1 MGKIITI
8 KNNKGGV
15 GKSTLSKNI
24 AHGLAMLDFKT
35 ALITSDAQND
45 SLILLGGWFE
55 GGKGF
60 KSFIQTGDEINIKIR
75 PNLDYYPVETD
86 VFGINLKNKIKSTFS
101 HLKENYDFIIV
112 DCAPVF
118 NTLNDIIL
126 EITDE
131 IIIPIKLDKLSTA
144 GITRLIEKAEGEKIT
159 QIVPN
164 LYRNTKISRE
174 YFNNLSNFFSNTGV
188 ILTKPIPESVIEE
201 QLSEKGK
208 TIWETQSKKA
218 EELQTLYGE
227 IIGGILNDGE

>member
-24 AHGLAMLDFKT
+24 AHGLAMLDYKT

-60 KSFIQTGDEINIKIR
+60 KNYVQTAEDCHIKIR
-75 PNLDYYPVETD
+75 KNLDYYPVETD
-86 VFGINLKNKIKSTFS
+86 IFGINLKNKIKEAFS
-101 HLKENYDFIIV
+101 VLKTKYDFIII

-118 NTLNDIIL
+118 NVLNDIIL

-144 GITRLIEKAEGEKIT
+144 GITRLLDKAEGNKIT
-159 QIVPN
+159 QIIPN
-164 LYRNTKISRE
+164 LYRNTKISKD
-174 YFNNLSNFFSNTGV
+174 YFINLKSFFNNTGV
-188 ILTKPIPESVIEE
+188 ILSNPIPESVIEE

-208 TIWETQSKKA
+208 TIWETQAKKA
-218 EELQTLYGE
+218 EELQTIYGN
-227 IIGGILNDGE
+227 IIGGILND

>member
-24 AHGLAMLDFKT
+24 AHGLAMLNYKV
-35 ALITSDAQND
+35 ALITSDSQND

-55 GGKGF
+55 SNKGF
-60 KSFIQTGDEINIKIR
+60 KAFIQSNEDVRITIR
-75 PNLDYYPVETD
+75 ENLDYYPIETD
-86 VFGINLKNKIKSTFS
+86 IFGINLKTKILSTFKN
-101 HLKENYDFIIV
+101 LKEKYDYIIV

-118 NTLNDIIL
+118 NTLNEIIL

-131 IIIPIKLDKLSTA
+131 IIVPIKLDKLSTA
-144 GITRLIEKAEGEKIT
+144 GITRLLEKAEGKKIT

-164 LYRNTKISRE
+164 LFRKTKISIE
-174 YFNNLSNFFSNTGV
+174 YYKNLKDFFKDTGV
-188 ILTKPIPESVIEE
+188 LLSTPIPETVLEE

-208 TIWETQSKKA
+208 TIWETSSKKI
-218 EELQTLYGE
+218 EELQEIYGE
-227 IIGGILNDGE
+227 ILGGIING

>member
-24 AHGLAMLDFKT
+24 AHGLAMLDYKT

-60 KSFIQTGDEINIKIR
+60 KSFVQKNEDIKIQIR
-75 PNLDYYPVETD
+75 KNLDYYPVETD
-86 VFGINLKNKIKSTFS
+86 IFGKNLKTKIKNSFNS
-101 HLKENYDFIIV
+101 LRQKYDFIIV

-118 NTLNDIIL
+118 NVLNDVIL

-131 IIIPIKLDKLSTA
+131 LIVPIKLDKLSTA
-144 GITRLIEKAEGEKIT
+144 GITRLIEKTEGQKIT
-159 QIVPN
+159 QIIPN

-174 YFNNLSNFFSNTGV
+174 YYKNLSLFFDNTGV
-188 ILTKPIPESVIEE
+188 ILTLPIPESVVEE

-208 TIWETQSKKA
+208 TIWETHAKKA
-218 EELQTLYGE
+218 EELQNLYGK
-227 IIGGILNDGE
+227 IIGGIINDE

>member
-1 MGKIITI
+1 MGKIVTI

-24 AHGLAMLDFKT
+24 AHGLAMLDFKI

-60 KSFIQTGDEINIKIR
+60 KSFVQNGEDVRIKIR
-75 PNLDYYPVETD
+75 KNLDYFPVETD
-86 VFGINLKNKIKSTFS
+86 TFGTNLKNKIVKAFDS
-101 HLKENYDFIIV
+101 LKDEYDFIIV

-118 NTLNDIIL
+118 NVLNDIIL

-131 IIIPIKLDKLSTA
+131 IIVPIKLDKLSTA
-144 GITRLIEKAEGEKIT
+144 GITRLIEKAEGKKIT

-174 YFNNLSNFFSNTGV
+174 YFHNLKTFFEDTGV
-188 ILTKPIPESVIEE
+188 ILTNPIPESVIEE

-208 TIWETQSKKA
+208 TIWETNSKKA
-218 EELQTLYGE
+218 EILQSLYGE
-227 IIGGILNDGE
+227 ILGGIINE

>member
-55 GGKGF
+55 GGNGF
-60 KSFIQTGDEINIKIR
+60 KSFVQNGEEVQIKIR
-75 PNLDYYPVETD
+75 KNLDYFPVETD
-86 VFGINLKNKIKSTFS
+86 TFGINLKNKIIKAFDS
-101 HLKENYDFIIV
+101 LKDKYDFIIV

-118 NTLNDIIL
+118 NVLNDIIL

-131 IIIPIKLDKLSTA
+131 IIVPVKLDKLSTA
-144 GITRLIEKAEGEKIT
+144 GITRLIEKAEGKKIT

-174 YFNNLSNFFSNTGV
+174 YFNSLSEFFDNTGV

-208 TIWETQSKKA
+208 TIWETQAKKA
-218 EELQTLYGE
+218 EDLQNLYGE
-227 IIGGILNDGE
+227 IIGGIIND

>member
-1 MGKIITI
+1 MLTYCY
-8 KNNKGGV
+8 NNKGGV

-60 KSFIQTGDEINIKIR
+60 KSFVQTGDEIKIKIR
-75 PNLDYYPVETD
+75 QNLDYFPVETD
-86 VFGINLKNKIKSTFS
+86 VFGINLKSKIKKTFEA
-101 HLKENYDFIIV
+101 LKNNYDFIIV

-118 NTLNDIIL
+118 NVLNDMIL

-131 IIIPIKLDKLSTA
+131 IIVPIKLDKLSTA
-144 GITRLIEKAEGEKIT
+144 GITRLIEKAEGNKIT

-174 YFNNLSNFFSNTGV
+174 YFKNLSDFFGNTGV
-188 ILTKPIPESVIEE
+188 TLTS
-201 QLSEKGK
+201 
-208 TIWETQSKKA
+208 
-218 EELQTLYGE
+218 
-227 IIGGILNDGE
+227 

>member
-1 MGKIITI
+1 MGKIITV

-60 KSFIQTGDEINIKIR
+60 KSFVQNGEEIKIKIR
-75 PNLDYYPVETD
+75 ENLDYFPVETD
-86 VFGINLKNKIKSTFS
+86 IFGINLKNKIRKTFES
-101 HLKENYDFIIV
+101 LRSSYDFIIV

-118 NTLNDIIL
+118 NVLNDIIL

-131 IIIPIKLDKLSTA
+131 IIVPIKLDKLSTA
-144 GITRLIEKAEGEKIT
+144 GITRLIEKAEGDKIT

-174 YFNNLSNFFSNTGV
+174 YFNSLSEFFSNTGV
-188 ILTKPIPESVIEE
+188 ILTAPIPESVIEE

-208 TIWETQSKKA
+208 TIWETQAKKA
-218 EELQTLYGE
+218 EELQSLYGE
-227 IIGGILNDGE
+227 IIGGIING

>member
-24 AHGLAMLDFKT
+24 AHGLAMLEFKT

-60 KSFIQTGDEINIKIR
+60 KSFVQTGNEIKIKIR
-75 PNLDYYPVETD
+75 ENLDYFPVETD
-86 VFGINLKNKIKSTFS
+86 IFGINLKNKIKTTFT
-101 HLKENYDFIIV
+101 HLKDSYDYIIV

-118 NTLNDIIL
+118 NILNDVIL

-131 IIIPIKLDKLSTA
+131 IIVPIKLDKLSTA
-144 GITRLIEKAEGEKIT
+144 GITRLIEKAEGNKIT

-164 LYRNTKISRE
+164 LYRNTKISKE
-174 YFNNLSNFFSNTGV
+174 YFTSLSNFFDNTGV
-188 ILTKPIPESVIEE
+188 TLTHPIPESVIEE

-218 EELQTLYGE
+218 EELQSLYGD
-227 IIGGILNDGE
+227 IIGGIIND

>member
-24 AHGLAMLDFKT
+24 AHGLAMLDYKT

-60 KSFIQTGDEINIKIR
+60 KNYVQTAEDCHIKIR
-75 PNLDYYPVETD
+75 KNLDYYPVETD
-86 VFGINLKNKIKSTFS
+86 IFGINLKNKIKESFS
-101 HLKENYDFIIV
+101 VLKVKYDFIII

-118 NTLNDIIL
+118 NVLNDIIL

-144 GITRLIEKAEGEKIT
+144 GITRLLDKAEGNKIT
-159 QIVPN
+159 QIIPN
-164 LYRNTKISRE
+164 LYRNTKISKD
-174 YFNNLSNFFSNTGV
+174 YFINLKSFFNNTGV
-188 ILTKPIPESVIEE
+188 ILSNPIPESVIEE

-208 TIWETQSKKA
+208 TIWETQAKKA
-218 EELQTLYGE
+218 EELQTIYGN
-227 IIGGILNDGE
+227 IIGGILND

>member
-24 AHGLAMLDFKT
+24 AHGLAMLDYKT

-60 KSFIQTGDEINIKIR
+60 KSFVQKNEDIKIQIR
-75 PNLDYYPVETD
+75 KNLDYYPVETD
-86 VFGINLKNKIKSTFS
+86 IFGKNLKTKIKDSFNS
-101 HLKENYDFIIV
+101 LREKYNFIIV

-118 NTLNDIIL
+118 NVLNDVIL

-131 IIIPIKLDKLSTA
+131 LIVPIKLDKLSTA
-144 GITRLIEKAEGEKIT
+144 GITRLIEKTEGQKIT
-159 QIVPN
+159 QIIPN

-174 YFNNLSNFFSNTGV
+174 YYKNLSLFFDNTGV
-188 ILTKPIPESVIEE
+188 ILTLPIPESVVEE

-208 TIWETQSKKA
+208 TIWETHAKKA
-218 EELQTLYGE
+218 EELQNLYGK
-227 IIGGILNDGE
+227 IIGGIINDE

>member
-24 AHGLAMLDFKT
+24 AHGLAMLNYKV

-45 SLILLGGWFE
+45 SLILLGGWFDSN
-55 GGKGF
+55 KGF
-60 KSFIQTGDEINIKIR
+60 KSFIQTNEEVRIKIR
-75 PNLDYYPVETD
+75 ENLDYFPIETD
-86 VFGINLKNKIKSTFS
+86 IFGINLKNKIVSSFEN
-101 HLKENYDFIIV
+101 LKNNYDYIII

-118 NTLNDIIL
+118 NVLNDIVL

-131 IIIPIKLDKLSTA
+131 IIVPIKLDKLSTA
-144 GITRLIEKAEGEKIT
+144 GITRLLEKAEGKKIT

-164 LYRNTKISRE
+164 LFRKTKISTE
-174 YFNNLSNFFSNTGV
+174 YYNNLKNFFEDTGV
-188 ILTKPIPESVIEE
+188 VLTTPIPETVLEE

-208 TIWETQSKKA
+208 SIWETNAKKA
-218 EELQTLYGE
+218 EELQGIYGE
-227 IIGGILNDGE
+227 IIGGIING

>member
-24 AHGLAMLDFKT
+24 AHGLAMLDYKT

-60 KSFIQTGDEINIKIR
+60 KNYVQTAEDCHIKIR
-75 PNLDYYPVETD
+75 KNLDYYPVETD
-86 VFGINLKNKIKSTFS
+86 IFGINLKNKIKEAFS
-101 HLKENYDFIIV
+101 VLKTKYDFIII

-118 NTLNDIIL
+118 NVLNDIIL

-144 GITRLIEKAEGEKIT
+144 GITRLLDKAEGNKIT
-159 QIVPN
+159 QIIPN
-164 LYRNTKISRE
+164 LYRNTKISKD
-174 YFNNLSNFFSNTGV
+174 YFINLKSFFKNTGV
-188 ILTKPIPESVIEE
+188 ILSNPIPESVIEE

-208 TIWETQSKKA
+208 TIWETQAKKA
-218 EELQTLYGE
+218 EELQTIYGN
-227 IIGGILNDGE
+227 IIGGILND

>member
-24 AHGLAMLDFKT
+24 AHGLAMLDYKV

-55 GGKGF
+55 GNKGF
-60 KSFIQTGDEINIKIR
+60 KHFVQTGDDVR
-75 PNLDYYPVETD
+75 VRTRTNLDYFPVETD
-86 VFGINLKNKIKSTFS
+86 IFGSNLKNKIIMTFEK
-101 HLKENYDFIIV
+101 LRDEYDYIIV

-118 NTLNDIIL
+118 NVLNDIIL

-131 IIIPIKLDKLSTA
+131 IIVPIKLDKLSTA
-144 GITRLIEKAEGEKIT
+144 GITRLLDRTEGSKIT

-164 LYRNTKISRE
+164 LFRNTKISRE
-174 YFNNLSNFFSNTGV
+174 YYSHLSEFFKDTGV
-188 ILTKPIPESVIEE
+188 ILSEPIPETVLEE
-201 QLSEKGK
+201 YLSEKGK
-208 TIWETQSKKA
+208 SIWETHSKKI
-218 EELQTLYGE
+218 EPIQNIYGE
-227 IIGGILNDGE
+227 IIGGIING